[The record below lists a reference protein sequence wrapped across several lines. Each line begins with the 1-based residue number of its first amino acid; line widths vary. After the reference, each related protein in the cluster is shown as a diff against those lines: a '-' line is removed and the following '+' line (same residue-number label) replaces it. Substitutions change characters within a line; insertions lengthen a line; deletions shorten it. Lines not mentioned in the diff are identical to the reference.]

1 MLPSLA
7 EYDPTTYVWSLYFLA
22 QHHSY
27 VSPTNPETALHFI
40 DTALEHTPTL
50 PELYMIKARILKRCG
65 DPIGASQAMEDARM
79 LDLQDRFL
87 NTKSAKYLLRDGQIE
102 QANSVLGLFTKVSA
116 TRTFLYYIF
125 YPFLLDLERCSQP
138 GGRPGRDAVSTIP
151 LRRRPCISRRRK
163 AFACSEAVSSGRKG
177 I

>member
-40 DTALEHTPTL
+40 NTALEHTPTL

-65 DPIGASQAMEDARM
+65 DPIGASQAMEDARA

-102 QANSVLGLFTKVSA
+102 HANSVLGLFTKVSA
-116 TRTFLYYIF
+116 NRTFLSHT
-125 YPFLLDLERCSQP
+125 FLPIL
-138 GGRPGRDAVSTIP
+138 A
-151 LRRRPCISRRRK
+151 
-163 AFACSEAVSSGRKG
+163 
-177 I
+177 